1 MREVAGGRL
10 GVKGKGGEGHSRAGG
25 GKGTV

>member
-10 GVKGKGGEGHSRAGG
+10 AVGGEGGEGHSRAGA
-25 GKGTV
+25 GKGNV